1 MFGYN
6 VIMITRY
13 VINREETNIKNVECH
28 VSKNLVLN
36 NSQILYVNVHD
47 STRCLDL
54 AQLP

>member
-54 AQLP
+54 AQ